1 MNINMTKEE
10 FDKNLKLALE
20 LQKMIIKGKSS
31 VLTEVMYYKLK
42 KQLQDYERLNR
53 LPGSEN

>member
-42 KQLQDYERLNR
+42 KQDGHFFL
-53 LPGSEN
+53 